1 MRQSFKI
8 RTVTLED
15 PDSKLFNA
23 QQTLALR
30 EEELLRAQ
38 KAVEEA
44 NYMLMSVAE
53 DCLKKQSLKLLF
65 GELIYAPNYGL
76 TFVCDSENSVSC
88 IGVINNN
95 EDYEKLN

>member
-15 PDSKLFNA
+15 TDSKLFNA

-44 NYMLMSVAE
+44 NCMLMSVA
-53 DCLKKQSLKLLF
+53 
-65 GELIYAPNYGL
+65 
-76 TFVCDSENSVSC
+76 
-88 IGVINNN
+88 
-95 EDYEKLN
+95 